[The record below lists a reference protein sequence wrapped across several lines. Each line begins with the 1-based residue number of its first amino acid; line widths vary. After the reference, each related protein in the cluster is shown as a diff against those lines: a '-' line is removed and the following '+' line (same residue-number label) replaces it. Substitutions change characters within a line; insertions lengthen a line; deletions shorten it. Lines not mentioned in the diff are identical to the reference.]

1 MLRQY
6 ELVERVLAYDP
17 DADEAMLN
25 RAYVYTVQKHGSQKR
40 ASGDPYFSHPVEV
53 AGLMTELKL
62 DQATIVTALLH
73 DTVEDTLATIDEVEE
88 TEFLNKKVRRIGIF
102 LSVLDVHVNR
112 SPCDGRVE
120 KTHYS
125 AGEFLAARHLEV
137 DLRNENQTWL
147 LTSPRGPILVRQI
160 AGLIARRIV
169 AWKKPQDLVRR
180 GERIGMIRFGS
191 RTDLYVPA
199 VCTIRVQVGQR
210 VKGGETVLATWPA

>member
-1 MLRQY
+1 MALTEARPFLIGAAVLLGACLWLGWWLPSALAGLLLAGLLLFFRDPHR
-6 ELVERVLAYDP
+6 EAPADPLALVSPADGKVICV
-17 DADEAMLN
+17 DEAE
-25 RAYVYTVQKHGSQKR
+25 
-40 ASGDPYFSHPVEV
+40 DPCF
-53 AGLMTELKL
+53 GLGKL
-62 DQATIVTALLH
+62 
-73 DTVEDTLATIDEVEE
+73 
-88 TEFLNKKVRRIGIF
+88 RRVGIF

-125 AGEFLAARHLEV
+125 AGEFLDARHLEV

-169 AWKKPQDLVRR
+169 AWKKPPDLVRR

-199 VCTIRVQVGQR
+199 ACTIRVQVGQR